1 MKRKVLTRAKI
12 VSSLHAR
19 IGMSKQEGAM
29 VVSEVFE
36 SISRVLADGRRVKI
50 SGFGNFEHR
59 DKGERPGR
67 NPRTGESIPISVRRV
82 VTFSAGPKLRQ
93 LVEAGA
99 GSDRLGS

>member
-1 MKRKVLTRAKI
+1 MKRKMLTRARI
-12 VSSLHAR
+12 VGSLHAN

-29 VVSEVFE
+29 VVNEVFE
-36 SISRVLADGRRVKI
+36 SISDALVGGQRVKI
-50 SGFGNFEHR
+50 SGFGNFDLR

-82 VTFSAGPKLRQ
+82 VTFSAGQKLRQ

-99 GSDRLGS
+99 GSD